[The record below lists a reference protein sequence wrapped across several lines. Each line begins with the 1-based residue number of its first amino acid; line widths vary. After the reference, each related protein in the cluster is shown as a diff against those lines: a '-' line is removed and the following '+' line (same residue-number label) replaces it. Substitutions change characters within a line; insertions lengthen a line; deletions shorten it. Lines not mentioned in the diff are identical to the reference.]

1 MQNKISVITVVYN
14 DVEHIR
20 STMESYFAQTWQDK
34 EYIVID
40 GGSNDGTA
48 EIIKQYAD
56 KIAYWCSEKDEGIYD
71 AMNKG
76 ISHAT
81 GDWINF
87 LNCGDLYADVYALEN
102 AIKVDDIENTD
113 IIYGNS
119 IAVDKNSKTYVFA
132 GNDTLQLR
140 NRPIYRH
147 GSSLI
152 RTEIHRKYLFDVSK
166 KKKFGFALD
175 WDMIFRAYKG
185 GCRFKKVNCYIEAYD
200 VEGMS
205 NQPIKELIYNYRITQ
220 DKSFSLS
227 KYIGLQKNILFYKLR
242 KTFIY
247 KYLSAFLKEYVVN
260 DILPHIPSWSLRK
273 RILKTVKLS
282 IGTKSFI
289 MKRNYFMDINKIAIG
304 DYTDINKGCFLDG
317 RGTII
322 IGNNVS
328 ISHEV
333 KIITGSHDMDSG
345 QFEAIYKPI
354 IIDDYVWLGAGC
366 TILQG
371 VHIGKGAVVCAGA
384 VVTNDVNPYEVV
396 AGIPARM
403 IKHRN
408 KDLSYHCIWEVPF
421 T

>member
-1 MQNKISVITVVYN
+1 MQNKVSVITVVYN

-20 STMESYFAQTWQDK
+20 STMESYFAQTLEEK

-48 EIIKQYAD
+48 DIIKQYAD
-56 KIAYWCSEKDEGIYD
+56 RIAYWCSEKDEGIYE

-76 ISHAT
+76 ISHCT

-87 LNCGDLYADVYALEN
+87 LNSGDYYADTHSLEN
-102 AIKVDDIENTD
+102 ALEVDDIKNTD

-119 IAVDKNSKTYVFA
+119 IAICKNSKTYIAA
-132 GNDTLQLR
+132 GTDTAQLR
-140 NRPIYRH
+140 YRPIYRH

-152 RTEIHRKYLFDVSK
+152 RSEVHRKYLFDVSK
-166 KKKFGFALD
+166 KKEYGFALD

-185 GCRFKKVNCYIEAYD
+185 GCRFKKANCYIEAYD

-205 NQPIKELIYNYRITQ
+205 NQPIKELIYNYRIT
-220 DKSFSLS
+220 KGSSFSIS
-227 KYIGLQKNILFYKLR
+227 KYTTLQKGILFYTLR
-242 KTFIY
+242 KTFLY
-247 KYLSAFLKEYVVN
+247 KYLSGFLKEYVIN
-260 DILPHIPSWSLRK
+260 DILPHIPSWSVRK
-273 RILKTVKLS
+273 QILKFMNLG
-282 IGTKSFI
+282 IGKKSFI
-289 MKRNYFMDINKIAIG
+289 MKRTYFMDINKISIG
-304 DYTDINKGCFLDG
+304 AYTDINRGCFLDG
-317 RGTII
+317 RGTIV

-333 KIITGSHDMDSG
+333 KIITGSHDIDSN

-354 IIDDYVWLGAGC
+354 IIDDYVWLGVGC
-366 TILQG
+366 MILQG

-384 VVTNDVNPYEVV
+384 VVTKNVRPYEVV
-396 AGIPARM
+396 AGIPARV
-403 IKHRN
+403 IKHRS
-408 KDLSYHCIWEVPF
+408 KDVSYHCTWEIPF

>member
-1 MQNKISVITVVYN
+1 MNNKISVITVVYN
-14 DVEHIR
+14 DVTHIE
-20 STMESYFAQTWQDK
+20 STIKSYLSQTWTNK

-56 KIAYWCSEKDEGIYD
+56 KITYWCSEKDEGIYD

-76 ISHAT
+76 ISKAT

-87 LNCGDLYADVYALEN
+87 LNSGDYYADNHSLEN
-102 AIKVDDIENTD
+102 ALKVEDIENAD

-119 IAVDKNSKTYVFA
+119 IALDKHSKTYILA
-132 GNDTLQLR
+132 GIDTTQLR
-140 NRPIYRH
+140 YRPIYRH

-152 RTEIHRKYLFDVSK
+152 RSEIHRKYLFDVSK
-166 KKKFGFALD
+166 KKQFGFALD
-175 WDMIFRAYKG
+175 WDMIFRAYRG
-185 GCRFKKVNCYIEAYD
+185 GCRFKKANCYMEAYD

-205 NQPIKELIYNYRITQ
+205 NQPIKELIYNYRITK
-220 DKSFSLS
+220 DKTFSIS
-227 KYIGLQKNILFYKLR
+227 KYAALQKSILFYLLK

-247 KYLSAFLKEYVVN
+247 KYFSAFLKEYVVN
-260 DILPHIPSWSLRK
+260 DILPHIPSWCIRK
-273 RILKTVKLS
+273 HILKRVKLS
-282 IGTKSFI
+282 IGKKSFI
-289 MKRNYFMDINKIAIG
+289 MKRNYFMDINKISVG
-304 DYTDINKGCFLDG
+304 DYTDINRGCFLDG
-317 RGTII
+317 RGTIV

-333 KIITGSHDMDSG
+333 KIITGSHDMNSC

-371 VHIGKGAVVCAGA
+371 IHIGIGAVVCAGA
-384 VVTNDVNPYEVV
+384 VVTKDIKPYEVV
-396 AGIPARM
+396 AGVPAKV
-403 IKHRN
+403 IKNRN
-408 KDLSYHCIWEVPF
+408 RNLSYHCIWEVPF

>member
-1 MQNKISVITVVYN
+1 MSNRISVITVVYN
-14 DVEHIR
+14 DVEHIQA
-20 STMESYFAQTWQDK
+20 TMESFFSQTWQDK

-48 EIIKQYAD
+48 DIIKQYSD
-56 KIAYWCSEKDEGIYD
+56 RIAYWCSEKDEGIYD

-76 ISHAT
+76 ISHCT

-87 LNCGDLYADVYALEN
+87 LNSGDYYADTHSLEN
-102 AIKVDDIENTD
+102 ALKVDDIENTD

-119 IAVDKNSKTYVFA
+119 IAISKNSRTYIAA
-132 GNDTLQLR
+132 GTDTAQLR
-140 NRPIYRH
+140 HKPIYRH

-152 RTEIHRKYLFDVSK
+152 RSDVHRKYLFDVTK
-166 KKKFGFALD
+166 KKEYGFALD

-185 GCRFKKVNCYIEAYD
+185 GCRFKKANCYIEAYD

-205 NQPIKELIYNYRITQ
+205 NQPIKELIYNYRIIEGN
-220 DKSFSLS
+220 SFSLK
-227 KYIGLQKNILFYKLR
+227 KYVSLQKNILFYMLK

-247 KYLSAFLKEYVVN
+247 KYLSGFLKEYVVN
-260 DILPHIPSWSLRK
+260 DITPHIPSWSIRR
-273 RILKTVKLS
+273 RILRFANLS
-282 IGTKSFI
+282 IGGKSFI
-289 MKRNYFMDINKIAIG
+289 MKRTYFMDVNKISIG
-304 DYTDINKGCFLDG
+304 AFTDINRGCFLDG

-333 KIITGSHDMDSG
+333 KIITGSHDINSKT
-345 QFEAIYKPI
+345 FEAIYKPI
-354 IIDDYVWLGAGC
+354 IVDDYAWLGAGC

-371 VHIGKGAVVCAGA
+371 VHVGEGAVVCAGA
-384 VVTNDVNPYEVV
+384 VVTNDVKPYEVV
-396 AGIPARM
+396 AGIPARVIM
-403 IKHRN
+403 HRN
-408 KDLSYHCIWEVPF
+408 RDLSYQCIWGVPF

>member
-1 MQNKISVITVVYN
+1 MNNKISVITVVYN
-14 DVEHIR
+14 DVKHIE
-20 STMESYFAQTWQDK
+20 STIKSYLSQTWANK

-56 KIAYWCSEKDEGIYD
+56 KITYWCSEKDDGIYE

-87 LNCGDLYADVYALEN
+87 LNCGDFYVDAYSLEN
-102 AIKVDDIENTD
+102 ALKVEDIENTD

-119 IAVDKNSKTYVFA
+119 IAIDKYSKTYILA
-132 GNDTLQLR
+132 GTDTSILR
-140 NRPIYRH
+140 YRPIYRH

-175 WDMIFRAYKG
+175 WDMIFRTYKG
-185 GCRFKKVNCYIEAYD
+185 GCRFKKANCYIEAYD

-220 DKSFSLS
+220 DRSFSLS

-289 MKRNYFMDINKIAIG
+289 MKRNYFMDINKISIG
-304 DYTDINKGCFLDG
+304 DYTDINRGCFLDG
-317 RGTII
+317 RGTIV

-333 KIITGSHDMDSG
+333 KIITGSHDMNSKH
-345 QFEAIYKPI
+345 FEAIYKPI
-354 IIDDYVWLGAGC
+354 IIDDYAWLGAGC